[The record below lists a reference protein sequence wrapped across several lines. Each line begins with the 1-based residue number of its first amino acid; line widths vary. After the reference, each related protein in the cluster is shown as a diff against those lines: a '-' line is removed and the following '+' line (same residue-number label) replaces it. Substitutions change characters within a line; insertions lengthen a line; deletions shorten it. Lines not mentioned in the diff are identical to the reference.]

1 MLMTGF
7 QSGARLGQQRT
18 NRRMLSKSNLQ
29 SYLQCPRKLWLE
41 HYRPELATAGDN
53 STRQRE
59 LDGNLV
65 GEMSRAQLGD
75 DFIWPPGGKD
85 KVAAAEN
92 AKLLLSQ
99 SPGLSAV
106 EVPLAHGGLY
116 ARADAL
122 VAEGAGYV
130 LQETKA
136 SSFPLKSDKIRPDKP
151 KFHHLDDIAIQ
162 AWVMLQS
169 GLPLTRAELNL
180 LNSRW
185 LYPGGGDYRGLF
197 RPLDVTEAITER
209 LAAVPTWIANA
220 QSALAGDM
228 PATQTGKQCAEPY
241 VCPFQE
247 HCQSLEP
254 PGEEHP
260 IELLPDSA
268 GKSLAKRLRE
278 AKGYVSIL
286 DPDPTE
292 LTGKQ
297 ADLYRRIQAAHRLGE
312 PIIEPDCVALMRGF
326 PYPRYFFDFEGI
338 NLPVPRWAGIRPYEQ
353 IPFQWSCHIERAPG
367 AFEHAE
373 FLDLTGDDPSLPC
386 IDHMRAIIDPND
398 GGPIFVYSAAYE
410 SGTLL
415 ALAERHPA
423 QLELVRTYVLRL
435 VDLLPIV
442 KEHFYHA
449 AMRGSFSIK
458 KVLPVVA
465 PDLSYAELDGVQDGT
480 GAQVAYIDAA
490 LNSETSKTQKAAIEQ
505 QLRTYCR
512 QDTWAMVEIAHFLA
526 QTGRPVRLAGM

>member
-1 MLMTGF
+1 
-7 QSGARLGQQRT
+7 
-18 NRRMLSKSNLQ
+18 MLSKSNLQ

-41 HYRPELATAGDN
+41 LHRPELAAADKI

-59 LDGNLV
+59 MDGNLV
-65 GEMSRAQLGD
+65 GEMSRAQLGTD
-75 DFIWPPGGKD
+75 LIWPQGGED

-92 AKLLLSQ
+92 AKLLLTQ
-99 SPGLSAV
+99 VPGLSAV
-106 EVPLAHGGLY
+106 EVPLAHGSVY

-122 VAEGAGYV
+122 VAEAEGYV

-151 KFHHLDDIAIQ
+151 KPHHLDDVAIQ
-162 AWVMLQS
+162 AWVMSKS
-169 GLPLTRAELNL
+169 GLPLTRAELKF
-180 LNSRW
+180 LNGRW
-185 LYPGGGDYRGLF
+185 RYPGGGDYRGLF
-197 RPLDVTEAITER
+197 RHLDVTEAITGR
-209 LAAVPTWIANA
+209 LAAVPSWIAEA
-220 QSALAGDM
+220 QAVLAGDM
-228 PATQTGKQCAEPY
+228 PATQTGRQCAEPY
-241 VCPFQE
+241 ACPFQK
-247 HCQSLEP
+247 HCLSLEP
-254 PGEEHP
+254 PREKHP

-268 GKSLAKRLRE
+268 GKSLAKILRE
-278 AKGYVSIL
+278 EKGYVSIL
-286 DPDPTE
+286 DPDPSE

-312 PIIEPDCVALMRGF
+312 PVLEPGSAALIRGF

-338 NLPVPRWAGIRPYEQ
+338 NLPVPRWAGVRPYEQ

-367 AFEHAE
+367 VFEHAE

-386 IDHMRAIIDPND
+386 IDHMRTMIDPSD

-423 QLELVRTYVLRL
+423 QLDLVQTYVRRL

-442 KEHFYHA
+442 REHFYHP

-465 PDLSYAELDGVQDGT
+465 PELSYAELEGVQEGT
-480 GAQVAYIDAA
+480 GAHVAYIDAA
-490 LNSETSKTQKAAIEQ
+490 LNAETSTTQKAPVEQ

-526 QTGRPVRLAGM
+526 QTGRPVRPAEM